1 MEERRNSFMSKFHTR
16 WILIISAVLIIG
28 NPFLIPAA
36 HGIDVKEGGMAPD
49 FTAMTLDGKKIALSD
64 FRGKT
69 VFVAFWSSWCS
80 RCKEEMD
87 YLKTLGTKYPEL
99 VFLAVN
105 SESENR
111 DSEMIE
117 RMEQAVRDWE
127 IPFIILIDDGL
138 KIWDT
143 YKVNA
148 LPTSVIVGAD
158 GNILF
163 AEPNFY
169 WGSAAKI
176 EKVLLGDRLSL
187 L

>member
-1 MEERRNSFMSKFHTR
+1 MNRIHTG
-16 WILIISAVLIIG
+16 WILVISAVLIIG

-36 HGIDVKEGGMAPD
+36 HGIDVMEGGMAPD
-49 FTAMTLDGKKIALSD
+49 FTAMTLDGKKVALSD

-80 RCKEEMD
+80 RCKEEIEYM
-87 YLKTLGTKYPEL
+87 KTLGTKYPEL
-99 VFLAVN
+99 IFLAVN
-105 SESENR
+105 AESENSNHELIAR
-111 DSEMIE
+111 V
-117 RMEQAVRDWE
+117 EQAVRDWE
-127 IPFIILIDDGL
+127 IPFTTLIDDGL

-169 WGSAAKI
+169 WGSAEKI
-176 EKVLLGDRLSL
+176 EKALSGDRLSFL
-187 L
+187 K